1 MLFDVKSLSIRD
13 LKSWPR
19 WKSHIKMNC
28 WDQAAC
34 WDKTEMNNL
43 ETEMDNL
50 QCNWEYLA
58 KKNFLELWSMSEVK
72 KVISK
77 STKIKPS
84 IFFVHLSIYNNL
96 YTNFYSH
103 IHISMDNCSSAIQ
116 LHILVLFNKVY
127 NWKSPTPWS
136 LWYFWTHHLQF
147 K

>member
-1 MLFDVKSLSIRD
+1 MLFGVKSLSIIEI
-13 LKSWPR
+13 
-19 WKSHIKMNC
+19 WKAEQGERVISKWTADTY

-50 QCNWEYLA
+50 HCNWEYLA
-58 KKNFLELWSMSEVK
+58 KKFFVELWSMSEVK

-103 IHISMDNCSSAIQ
+103 ISMDNCSSAIQ
-116 LHILVLFNKVY
+116 LHILVLSN
-127 NWKSPTPWS
+127 
-136 LWYFWTHHLQF
+136 
-147 K
+147 